1 MFLTVEAISHCNKQA
16 REAASSLS
24 FCIVKSSENIFV
36 ENMLLSHRNTNQLK
50 IEKKKTNPTNKPELK
65 KGVEMDNSHCW
76 SKEAAL
82 WRENIKLGTL

>member
-1 MFLTVEAISHCNKQA
+1 MTLRQTLITGMFLTVEAISHCNKQA

-65 KGVEMDNSHCW
+65 KGVEMDNSHC
-76 SKEAAL
+76 
-82 WRENIKLGTL
+82 